1 MTKYFTNNFALI
13 NLHKK
18 PSVRSE
24 VVTQMLFGDSF
35 LVSKKTKNWL
45 KVKIKEDSYKGYLQK
60 RNFSK

>member
-45 KVKIKEDSYKGYLQK
+45 KVKIKQIFINSPIGKK
-60 RNFSK
+60 N